1 MNRYI
6 IEKSSTQTNSWVLTD
21 TEKGVVITFE
31 DGRYDETMHIDLPK
45 DASREMTNEVI
56 IQTVREMC
64 DWVARHHGSKCFRQP
79 YGFEFS
85 EDDTRR
91 YFYRRKSPRWRMEIQ
106 EGEVELHRLAS
117 SLRKAAEFLIKR
129 NNYER

>member
-31 DGRYDETMHIDLPK
+31 DGRCDETMHIALPK
-45 DASREMTNEVI
+45 DVSREMTNEVR

-85 EDDTRR
+85 EDNTRR
-91 YFYRRKSPRWRMEIQ
+91 YFYRRKSPRSRMEIQ
-106 EGEVELHRLAS
+106 EDEIEPHRLAY